1 MKRLIMIL
9 SIAFFLLPLAA
20 SADPENQPVSFIEE
34 EQAQNTEEAESV
46 TVSDSEASVR
56 ESSSERWHDEIQE
69 IESNK
74 GKEGNLEETKEAVAE
89 DIILK

>member
-1 MKRLIMIL
+1 MKRMIMIL
-9 SIAFFLLPLAA
+9 SIAFFLLRLAA
-20 SADPENQPVSFIEE
+20 SADTETQPVSFVEE
-34 EQAQNTEEAESV
+34 EQAQNSEEAESV

-89 DIILK
+89 DKILK